1 MHIIF
6 GGAFNGKQQ
15 FVKNFCKEQGKQPQF
30 FHGVIP
36 TNSFTKQDVVVIQQ
50 LEQLLQPL
58 SSLGEIQAAATIA
71 EQLFQLDKK
80 TQLLCICTDMSRGV
94 VPIDKNQRFLRDAT
108 GRLYQQLFQQSESIT
123 RIWYGLAENL
133 KGELKL

>member
-15 FVKNFCKEQGKQPQF
+15 FVKNLCNEYGKQPQF
-30 FHGVIP
+30 FNGVIP
-36 TNSFTKQDVVVIQQ
+36 TNSFAKQDIVVIHQ

-58 SSLGEIQAAATIA
+58 ISLGEIQAATTIA
-71 EQLFQLDKK
+71 EELLQLDKK
-80 TQLLCICTDMSRGV
+80 TRLICICTDMSRGV

-133 KGELKL
+133 KGELTL

>member
-15 FVKNFCKEQGKQPQF
+15 FVKNFCNERGKQPQF
-30 FHGVIP
+30 FNSVIP
-36 TNSFTKQDVVVIQQ
+36 SNSFTKQDIVVIHH